1 MLKFSDGQTEGRTDG
16 KRFSKVGKRSRSH
29 VQNSWYNWKG
39 LVIRNTHAKYESFIS
54 KDKIVMANVKV
65 FQK

>member
-1 MLKFSDGQTEGRTDG
+1 MANIKS
-16 KRFSKVGKRSRSH
+16 FSKVGEMSRSRSH
-29 VQNSWYNWKG
+29 AKILWYHWKG